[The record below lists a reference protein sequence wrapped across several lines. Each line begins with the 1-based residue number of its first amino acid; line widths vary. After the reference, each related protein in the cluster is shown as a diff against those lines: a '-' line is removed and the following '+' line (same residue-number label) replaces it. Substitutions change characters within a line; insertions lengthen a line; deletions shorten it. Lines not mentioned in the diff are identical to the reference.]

1 MEAECG
7 RHAHQETIMDYNRNG
22 RRGVLS
28 VEEVVA
34 RVFNLDASEVTDQSS
49 RETLAEWDSMGHLSL
64 ITGLEEE
71 FNVSIAI
78 ADAMEMTSVQ
88 HIKRILKDYKLA
100 P

>member
-1 MEAECG
+1 M
-7 RHAHQETIMDYNRNG
+7 
-22 RRGVLS
+22 S

-49 RETLAEWDSMGHLSL
+49 KETLAEWDSMGHLSL

-88 HIKRILKDYKLA
+88 HIKRILKDYGVA

>member
-1 MEAECG
+1 M
-7 RHAHQETIMDYNRNG
+7 
-22 RRGVLS
+22 S

-49 RETLAEWDSMGHLSL
+49 KETLAEWDSMGHLSL

-88 HIKRILKDYKLA
+88 HIKRILKEYKLA

>member
-1 MEAECG
+1 M
-7 RHAHQETIMDYNRNG
+7 
-22 RRGVLS
+22 S

-34 RVFNLDASEVTDQSS
+34 RVFHLDPSEVTDQSS
-49 RETLAEWDSMGHLSL
+49 RETVAGWDSMGHLSL

-71 FNVSIAI
+71 FSVSIAI

-88 HIKRILKDYKLA
+88 HIKRVLKDYGVA

>member
-1 MEAECG
+1 M
-7 RHAHQETIMDYNRNG
+7 
-22 RRGVLS
+22 S

-49 RETLAEWDSMGHLSL
+49 KETLAEWDSMGHLSL

-88 HIKRILKDYKLA
+88 HIKRILKDYKLT

>member
-1 MEAECG
+1 
-7 RHAHQETIMDYNRNG
+7 MDYNWNG

-71 FNVSIAI
+71 FKVSIAI

-88 HIKRILKDYKLA
+88 QIKRILKDYKLA

>member
-1 MEAECG
+1 METECG
-7 RHAHQETIMDYNRNG
+7 CHAHQETIMDYNRNWE
-22 RRGVLS
+22 RDVVS

-34 RVFNLDASEVTDQSS
+34 RVFNLDVSEVTDQSS
-49 RETLAEWDSMGHLSL
+49 KETLAQWDSMGNLSL

-71 FNVSIAI
+71 FKVSIAI

-88 HIKRILKDYKLA
+88 HIKRILKDYGVA

>member
-1 MEAECG
+1 
-7 RHAHQETIMDYNRNG
+7 MDYNRNTG
-22 RRGVLS
+22 WDVVS

-34 RVFNLDASEVTDQSS
+34 RVFNLDVSEVTDQSS
-49 RETLAEWDSMGHLSL
+49 KETLAQWDSMGNLSL

-71 FNVSIAI
+71 FKVSLAI

-88 HIKRILKDYKLA
+88 HIKRILKEYGVA

>member
-1 MEAECG
+1 
-7 RHAHQETIMDYNRNG
+7 MDYNRNG
-22 RRGVLS
+22 RTGVLS

-49 RETLAEWDSMGHLSL
+49 KETLAEWDSMGHLSL

-88 HIKRILKDYKLA
+88 HIKRILKEYKLA

>member
-1 MEAECG
+1 
-7 RHAHQETIMDYNRNG
+7 MDYNRNG

-49 RETLAEWDSMGHLSL
+49 KETLAEWDSMGHLSL

>member
-1 MEAECG
+1 
-7 RHAHQETIMDYNRNG
+7 MDYNRNG

-49 RETLAEWDSMGHLSL
+49 KETLAEWDSMGHLSL

-88 HIKRILKDYKLA
+88 HIKRILKDYKLT